1 MRMARSADGA
11 RVIAAVPRAAMIVA
25 SALLLGA
32 AGCTSTSDVLDAA
45 PEPVAAADGSP
56 QAPVVA
62 PDGPRF
68 VPPAA
73 VPPDP
78 AQRIHRTLPPNSRD
92 LMPGAAAFWWG
103 PTGYPEVAQ
112 SVLLEEGMV
121 LESLGVA
128 LQRASTLEGW
138 LTAPEEEIAW
148 KHETR
153 WSGST
158 GDASIRISIWA
169 GGEEG
174 FGELVDVSGL
184 PQLTEQW
191 ITMPLA
197 IQNNAAGENWL
208 VLPEPVELPAG
219 RHLISLG
226 LQSFGDPV
234 VFNTYVWGRE
244 SGDRTA
250 GGFRADVPLPEACGR
265 YARGEDLYPDGRI
278 YYRRT
283 VQPPGTRLVDLEAHA
298 TDVFA
303 PHNAKVLGPLPE
315 GCSESDYVDIL
326 NPGDLE
332 LQLRGAP
339 LDADED
345 GEG

>member
-1 MRMARSADGA
+1 MARSDDRRGMNHPG
-11 RVIAAVPRAAMIVA
+11 PRAAIVVA

-32 AGCTSTSDVLDAA
+32 VGCSSAPDVPVGA
-45 PEPVAAADGSP
+45 PGPAAAADGSP
-56 QAPVVA
+56 QAAAVV
-62 PDGPRF
+62 PDGPRS

-78 AQRIHRTLPPNSRD
+78 ARLTLRTLPSYSRD

-112 SVLLEEGMV
+112 SVLLAEGMV
-121 LESLGVA
+121 LESLGIA
-128 LQRASTLEGW
+128 LQRASALEGW
-138 LTAPEEEIAW
+138 LTAPEQEIAW

-158 GDASIRISIWA
+158 GDALIRVSIWV

-174 FGELVDVSGL
+174 FGELVDVSDL

-208 VLPEPVELPAG
+208 VLPEPVELAAG
-219 RHLISLG
+219 HHLISLG
-226 LQSFGDPV
+226 VQSFGDPE
-234 VFNTYVWGRE
+234 VFNTYIWGRE

-250 GGFRADVPLPEACGR
+250 GGFRADVPLPEACGQ
-265 YARGEDLYPDGRI
+265 YPRGEDLYPDGRI

-283 VQPPGTRLVDLEAHA
+283 NQPPGTRLVDLEAHA

-303 PHNAKVLGPLPE
+303 PHNAKVLGPLPA
-315 GCSESDYVDIL
+315 GCSEADYVDIL

-345 GEG
+345 GED